1 MTRPSTIVVANPWT
15 PFGLSDDPFF
25 QQPLQPTDD
34 EHAQRPMSLFVG
46 REDDISLLASQIVG
60 SSSSRAIV
68 EGPAGVGKTSFVNR
82 LKTVLSD
89 HKVLT
94 HVQPVRVVPRM
105 TPRVFQGE
113 VIKVLIA
120 INRTINATQGTAGKV
135 KEAAKAEASLGEADK
150 YWRRVSRITEGEDST
165 SGGISTAI
173 IGMQRERIRIPAEL
187 EGLTLFD
194 EINEGFRHLA
204 KSGYRVLIHVN
215 NLENL
220 SREDAVAAAGLIQ
233 DVRDTFFADHSH
245 WLFVGT
251 TGIEEQVFRG
261 TPQVD
266 GIIPFTVTLGALLP
280 SEVAEL
286 LERRYRHLQLGT
298 LRTRPIPV
306 DVAADLYER
315 YQGNL
320 RDFLR
325 LLSNAVQHHARKEP
339 GVPLSVADV
348 VAEMAPLMRPAK
360 IVKRI
365 GELDASYLEKTLRGT
380 GPYPEFRVTE
390 VVQRNPPITQAG
402 ASKLVRR
409 LVDAGVIAARRK
421 EGASIYYGL
430 THGDLTIALG
440 LM

>member
-1 MTRPSTIVVANPWT
+1 MSHPPTIVVANPWT

-25 QQPLQPTDD
+25 QQPLEPTED
-34 EHAQRPMSLFVG
+34 EHARRPMSLFVG
-46 REDDISLLASQIVG
+46 RENDISLLASQIVG
-60 SSSSRAIV
+60 SSSSRATI
-68 EGPAGVGKTSFVNR
+68 EGPPGIGKTSFVNR
-82 LKTVLSD
+82 LKTILTD

-105 TPRVFQGE
+105 TPRAFQGE
-113 VIKVLIA
+113 VLKVLIA
-120 INRTINATQGTAGKV
+120 VHRALAAEAGTAAKV
-135 KEAAKAEASLGEADK
+135 KGAAKAEASLGETEK
-150 YWRRVSRITEGEDST
+150 YWRRVGRITEGEDST

-173 IGMQRERIRIPAEL
+173 VGVQRERTRIAPEL
-187 EGLTLFD
+187 ENITLFD
-194 EINEGFRHLA
+194 EINEGFRHLS
-204 KSGYRVLIHVN
+204 KRGYRILIHVN

-266 GIIPFTVTLGALLP
+266 GIIPFTVTLGALSP

-286 LERRYRHLQLGT
+286 LERRYRHLQLGSQ
-298 LRTRPIPV
+298 RPRPIPI
-306 DVAADLYER
+306 DVAAELYQR

-325 LLSNAVQHHARKEP
+325 LLSNAAQHHAQKAP

-348 VAEMAPLMRPAK
+348 VSIMAPLMRPQK
-360 IVKRI
+360 LIKRI
-365 GELDASYLEKTLRGT
+365 GELDTSYLEKTLRGA
-380 GPYPEFRVTE
+380 GADPAFRVTE
-390 VVQRNPPITQAG
+390 VVQRNQPLTQAG

-409 LVDAGVIAARRK
+409 LVDSGVIAERRK
-421 EGASIYYGL
+421 EGPSTYYGL